1 MICWMGFRGP
11 ALKRN
16 YELFEVNMS
25 GEVFENGYAFLI
37 GVGGDLPQTVED
49 VTALQRLLIYP
60 TRAAYPPDQVVVITK
75 AEATRSNILNKL
87 DAFINQVNKNPD
99 ATVII
104 HYSGHGL
111 RVAQGLNKQTTDKY
125 YLIPSDY
132 NPVLPKS
139 SSITGLE
146 FTNKIETIKAKKL
159 IVLFDCCHAGGIPKA
174 RDLEG
179 AEINLIKSPVPEE
192 LLKSLGSGSG
202 RVIIASS
209 REDELSYN
217 GSTYGIFTG
226 CLLEA
231 LQGKASV
238 NKDGYARILDILI
251 YLFDQVPQKAPYSQH
266 PFVNKVLDLGD
277 NFPICYYAAGSR
289 FVLGEISTEVSK
301 ETPIL
306 SKPSLTA
313 GEKRRLRQ
321 RKDAIEPEWEIRSE
335 KLKRLRASF
344 AIETDTAVNFKLEKQ
359 VLEEEGKIA
368 QLSDELDSI
377 EAKLEEGDG

>member
-1 MICWMGFRGP
+1 MTN
-11 ALKRN
+11 A
-16 YELFEVNMS
+16 
-25 GEVFENGYAFLI
+25 VFQNGYAFLI
-37 GVGGDLPQTVED
+37 GVGRDLPQTVED
-49 VTALQRLLIYP
+49 VTALQKLLTDP
-60 TRAAYPPDQVVVITK
+60 TRSAYPPEQVIVLTE
-75 AEATRSNILNKL
+75 AEATRNNILNKL
-87 DAFINQVNKNPD
+87 DEFINKVNQNPD

-104 HYSGHGL
+104 HYSGHGA
-111 RVAQGLNKQTTDKY
+111 RIAQGLNKQTTDKY

-132 NPVLPKS
+132 NSVLFKS
-139 SSITGLE
+139 TTITGLE
-146 FTNKIETIKAKKL
+146 FTNRIEAIKAKKL
-159 IVLFDCCHAGGIPKA
+159 IVLLDCCHAGGIPKA

-179 AEINLIKSPVPEE
+179 AEINLVRSPVPQE
-192 LLKSLGSGSG
+192 LLNSLESGSG

-238 NKDGYARILDILI
+238 NKDGYARILDILV
-251 YLFDQVPQKAPYSQH
+251 YLFDQVPNKAPKPQH

-289 FVLGEISTEVSK
+289 FIVGEIPTETSTA
-301 ETPIL
+301 TPIL
-306 SKPSLTA
+306 VKTGLTS

-321 RKDAIEPEWEIRSE
+321 RKDAIEPEYEIRSE
-335 KLKRLRASF
+335 KLKRLKASF

-359 VLEEEGKIA
+359 ILEEEAKIS
-368 QLSDELDSI
+368 QLGDELDEI
-377 EAKLEEGDG
+377 EEKLEE